1 MGQPYRAGPDAHPRV
16 HAGVWTRSGP
26 GVAKWDEMPT
36 RSAQLPTISENCSP
50 AVYFGGGIPHN
61 AQVDDG
67 SAVVTRRGRPAQ
79 FGRNVPV
86 VTGGFR
92 GGQRLGRKTRPL
104 PRHPPDGG
112 AYRAL
117 HPNGS
122 SGPWPRPRSH
132 PAAPSRAAWTKR
144 LAPATAS
151 GTPDPRASSAAVA
164 EARLHPVPWLLR
176 VTTS

>member
-26 GVAKWDEMPT
+26 GVAEWDQMPT

-92 GGQRLGRKTRPL
+92 GETEAGSQDPASVA
-104 PRHPPDGG
+104 PP
-112 AYRAL
+112 
-117 HPNGS
+117 
-122 SGPWPRPRSH
+122 
-132 PAAPSRAAWTKR
+132 T
-144 LAPATAS
+144 
-151 GTPDPRASSAAVA
+151 
-164 EARLHPVPWLLR
+164 
-176 VTTS
+176 